1 MAINF
6 GFDGSSKNNDGVQ
19 EIPSNKSL
27 LIQKLTDLPPL
38 LPEVVKGL
46 QNTEAV
52 FQHFKPS
59 VNVVFDNLDKGM
71 VKETI
76 RFTDMLD
83 FEVEKIVSR
92 SEFLTELELKKRIYF
107 DIVNKLQN
115 NSELKELLK
124 NKDSKTALLKKI
136 QRFKKRNKKL
146 II

>member
-6 GFDGSSKNNDGVQ
+6 GFDGGSKNNDGVQ

-38 LPEVVKGL
+38 LPDVVKGL

-52 FQHFKPS
+52 FKHFKPS

-92 SEFLTELELKKRIYF
+92 SDFLTELELKKRIYF

-115 NSELKELLK
+115 NSELKEHLK

-136 QRFKKRNKKL
+136 QDLKKEIKNS
-146 II
+146 

>member
-52 FQHFKPS
+52 FKHFKPS

-92 SEFLTELELKKRIYF
+92 SDFLTELELKKRIYF

-136 QRFKKRNKKL
+136 QDLKKEIKNS
-146 II
+146 

>member
-38 LPEVVKGL
+38 LPDVVKGL

-52 FQHFKPS
+52 FKHFKPS

-92 SEFLTELELKKRIYF
+92 SDFLTELELKKRIYF

-115 NSELKELLK
+115 NGELKEHLK

-136 QRFKKRNKKL
+136 QDLKKEIKNS
-146 II
+146 

>member
-38 LPEVVKGL
+38 LPDVVKGL

-52 FQHFKPS
+52 FKHFKPS

-92 SEFLTELELKKRIYF
+92 SDFLTELELKKRIYF

-136 QRFKKRNKKL
+136 QDLKKEIKNS
-146 II
+146 

>member
-6 GFDGSSKNNDGVQ
+6 GFDGSSKKNDGVQ
-19 EIPSNKSL
+19 EVPSNKSL

-38 LPEVVKGL
+38 LPDVVKGL

-52 FQHFKPS
+52 FKHFKPS

-92 SEFLTELELKKRIYF
+92 SDFLTELELKKRIYF

-136 QRFKKRNKKL
+136 QDLKKEIKNS
-146 II
+146 

>member
-6 GFDGSSKNNDGVQ
+6 GFDGSSKTNDGVQ

-38 LPEVVKGL
+38 LPDVVKGL

-52 FQHFKPS
+52 FKHFKPS

-92 SEFLTELELKKRIYF
+92 SDFLTELELKKRIYF

-136 QRFKKRNKKL
+136 QDLKKEIKNS
-146 II
+146 

>member
-6 GFDGSSKNNDGVQ
+6 GFDGSSKKNDGVQ

-38 LPEVVKGL
+38 LPDVVKGL

-52 FQHFKPS
+52 FKHFKPS

-92 SEFLTELELKKRIYF
+92 SDFLTELELKKRIYF

-136 QRFKKRNKKL
+136 QDLKKEIKNS
-146 II
+146 